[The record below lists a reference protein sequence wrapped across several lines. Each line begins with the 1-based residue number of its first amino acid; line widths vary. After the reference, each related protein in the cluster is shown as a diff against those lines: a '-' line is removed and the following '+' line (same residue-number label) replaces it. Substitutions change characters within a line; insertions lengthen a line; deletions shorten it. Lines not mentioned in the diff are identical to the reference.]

1 MINDIIVT
9 FWLRR
14 RPKQAP
20 FEVRHED
27 LEIYF
32 LLKYHPPTFFRTPLY
47 NIMCEKCISTS
58 FYNSD
63 PFPSHPYPSVAL
75 PLDFNILID
84 VYNH

>member
-1 MINDIIVT
+1 MILLYPSGLDVVLNKLPLKLDTKTWKYI
-9 FWLRR
+9 
-14 RPKQAP
+14 
-20 FEVRHED
+20 
-27 LEIYF
+27 F

-75 PLDFNILID
+75 PLDFNISID